1 MGDGLTVK
9 CFPGGKRF
17 LLEGCGGILMF
28 YTVSPHPL
36 RLMLPMLGSPDND
49 FTQQR
54 MTCETPRLLK
64 QVGVNGAPVQVN
76 DLRPGAVQAGF
87 PSPAEDHM
95 VQRVDLMAELIKHPQ
110 ASYLLRIRG
119 ESMRD
124 AGIFDG
130 DVVLVD
136 RAITPRSG
144 QVVIAVVENEF
155 VCKTLQLRA
164 GRMKLKAANPTYPDI
179 VPKDSQ
185 TVEIWGV
192 VVAAI
197 KQFNA

>member
-1 MGDGLTVK
+1 MALAFSDTTGTA
-9 CFPGGKRF
+9 
-17 LLEGCGGILMF
+17 
-28 YTVSPHPL
+28 THS
-36 RLMLPMLGSPDND
+36 RLPSTADAFCLA
-49 FTQQR
+49 
-54 MTCETPRLLK
+54 
-64 QVGVNGAPVQVN
+64 APVLIN

-110 ASYLLRIRG
+110 ASYLLRIRS

-144 QVVIAVVENEF
+144 HVVIAVVENEF

-164 GRMKLKAANPTYPDI
+164 GRIKLKAANPTYPDI

>member
-1 MGDGLTVK
+1 MSPINLISAKSSTPPSVLCDG
-9 CFPGGKRF
+9 PWS
-17 LLEGCGGILMF
+17 
-28 YTVSPHPL
+28 VSA
-36 RLMLPMLGSPDND
+36 
-49 FTQQR
+49 
-54 MTCETPRLLK
+54 
-64 QVGVNGAPVQVN
+64 GVNLSNAPVLVG
-76 DLRPGAVQAGF
+76 DLRPGTVQAGF
-87 PSPAEDHM
+87 PSPAEDHL

-110 ASYLLRIRG
+110 ASFLLRIRG

-124 AGIFDG
+124 VGIFDG

-136 RAITPRSG
+136 RAINPRSG
-144 QVVIAVVENEF
+144 HVVVAVVENEF

-164 GRMKLKAANPTYPDI
+164 GRIKLKAANPTYPDI

-197 KQFNA
+197 KQFKS

>member
-1 MGDGLTVK
+1 MDWHAPTAVALD
-9 CFPGGKRF
+9 
-17 LLEGCGGILMF
+17 
-28 YTVSPHPL
+28 HPL
-36 RLMLPMLGSPDND
+36 PIG
-49 FTQQR
+49 
-54 MTCETPRLLK
+54 
-64 QVGVNGAPVQVN
+64 
-76 DLRPGAVQAGF
+76 DLREALVRAGF

-110 ASYLLRIRG
+110 ASFLLRIRG

-124 AGIFDG
+124 VGIFDG

-144 QVVIAVVENEF
+144 HVVVAVVDNEF
-155 VCKTLQLRA
+155 VCKTLQMRA
-164 GRMKLKAANPTYPDI
+164 GRIKLKAANPTFPDI

-197 KQFNA
+197 KQFRS

>member
-1 MGDGLTVK
+1 MAVL
-9 CFPGGKRF
+9 
-17 LLEGCGGILMF
+17 
-28 YTVSPHPL
+28 
-36 RLMLPMLGSPDND
+36 
-49 FTQQR
+49 
-54 MTCETPRLLK
+54 
-64 QVGVNGAPVQVN
+64 VG
-76 DLRPGAVQAGF
+76 DLRPGTVHAGF
-87 PSPAEDHM
+87 PSPAEDHL

-110 ASYLLRIRG
+110 ASFLLRIRG

-124 AGIFDG
+124 VGIFDG

-144 QVVIAVVENEF
+144 HVVVAIVENEF

-164 GRMKLKAANPTYPDI
+164 GRIKLKAANPTYPDI

-185 TVEIWGV
+185 TVEVWGV

-197 KQFNA
+197 KQFTS

>member
-1 MGDGLTVK
+1 
-9 CFPGGKRF
+9 
-17 LLEGCGGILMF
+17 
-28 YTVSPHPL
+28 
-36 RLMLPMLGSPDND
+36 
-49 FTQQR
+49 
-54 MTCETPRLLK
+54 MTCEVPSPGMGQLIGHLGAHGVPML
-64 QVGVNGAPVQVN
+64 VG
-76 DLRPGAVQAGF
+76 DLRPSTVQAGF
-87 PSPAEDHM
+87 PSPSEDHL

-110 ASYLLRIRG
+110 ASFLLRIRG

-124 AGIFDG
+124 VGIFDG

-144 QVVIAVVENEF
+144 HVVVAIVENEF

-164 GRMKLKAANPTYPDI
+164 GRIKLKAANPTYPDI

-197 KQFNA
+197 KQFKS

>member
-1 MGDGLTVK
+1 
-9 CFPGGKRF
+9 
-17 LLEGCGGILMF
+17 
-28 YTVSPHPL
+28 
-36 RLMLPMLGSPDND
+36 
-49 FTQQR
+49 
-54 MTCETPRLLK
+54 MTCEVPWPLVIPLG
-64 QVGVNGAPVQVN
+64 QPAAPVLVG
-76 DLRPGAVQAGF
+76 DLRPGTVQAGF
-87 PSPAEDHM
+87 PSPAEDHL

-110 ASYLLRIRG
+110 ASFLLRIRG

-124 AGIFDG
+124 VGIFDG

-144 QVVIAVVENEF
+144 HVVVAIVDNEF

-164 GRMKLKAANPTYPDI
+164 GRIKLKAANPTYPDI
-179 VPKDSQ
+179 VPKESQ

-197 KQFNA
+197 KQFKS